1 MANKKIISIVLCAAV
16 AMSLAA
22 CSSSSNEEETTTA
35 ETTTTEETTVE
46 TEPTGRPYDQ
56 AANEEFEEEKMYEVI
71 KDCEGFEDME
81 ATTPAEFFEGQSIVG
96 VSTDGY
102 YIMQDSGY
110 IIPAD
115 CLQEMD
121 LGE

>member
-1 MANKKIISIVLCAAV
+1 MANKKLISIILCASV
-16 AMSLAA
+16 AMSLMA
-22 CSSSSNEEETTTA
+22 CSSKESEETTAATEATTA
-35 ETTTTEETTVE
+35 EETTVE

-56 AANEEFEEEKMYEVI
+56 AANEEFEEQKIYEVT

-102 YIMQDSGY
+102 YIMQDNGF
-110 IIPAD
+110 IVPAD
-115 CLQEMD
+115 CLQE
-121 LGE
+121 LE